1 MVMDLRQKDIHEVIK
16 HVMDVKCRREAGTA
30 MGSRR
35 HKKGSLKVSFAVD
48 SGSLAFTLFL
58 LQKPS
63 YPKEQWGFY
72 CLLCFRL
79 SVCLHFFSPLS
90 SCPLPALSAAARFR
104 LTFVCLR
111 LSEWSQVAGKR
122 GKGTRAW
129 GREAFSG
136 AHRLK

>member
-1 MVMDLRQKDIHEVIK
+1 MDLRQKDIHEVIK
-16 HVMDVKCRREAGTA
+16 HVTDVKCRREAGTA

-90 SCPLPALSAAARFR
+90 SCPLPALSAAARFP
-104 LTFVCLR
+104 THFCLPETER
-111 LSEWSQVAGKR
+111 VESGGGKE
-122 GKGTRAW
+122 GQGTRAW